1 MSRNIG
7 FYTLQLGDIYDEEP
21 LVDAGYYLDTDTVK
35 GNLTASEFAE
45 FATFSL
51 ETFKNIEVADFY
63 FKKSV
68 EAEPDNIFWLGSYAM
83 FLHYYKR
90 DIKNADKY
98 YLKAISDEDDAIY
111 LYNYALFNINEL
123 QKYDLAE
130 NLLEKSLKLE
140 PQNVK
145 FLLTKA
151 GFLFKIK
158 KDFRAAEKIIM
169 KIFKYKSVETRIWS
183 VYAQLKLLE
192 EDFAYAE
199 DIIDRAF
206 EQDLPPE
213 TLLELWFYRYAH
225 FKKWLEKAE
234 FEINK
239 LVSREVKTY
248 AWGLTQNIVLA
259 MFSGHPYP
267 EKLQDIATA
276 VEGIYKY

>member
-7 FYTLQLGDIYDEEP
+7 FYTLQLGDVNNDKE
-21 LVDAGYYLDTDTVK
+21 LVDAGYYIDTDTEYDRL
-35 GNLTASEFAE
+35 GASEFAE

-51 ETFKNIEVADFY
+51 ETFKNVEVADAF

-68 EAEPDNIFWLGSYAM
+68 KADPENTLWLGSYAM

-98 YLKAISDEDDAIY
+98 YLKAIRDEDDPIH

-123 QKYDLAE
+123 QKYDFAE
-130 NLLEKSLKLE
+130 NLLEKSLQIDPE
-140 PQNVK
+140 NVR

-158 KDFRAAEKIIM
+158 KDFRKAEKILM
-169 KIFKYKSVETRIWS
+169 KIFKYKNLETRIWS
-183 VYAQLKLLE
+183 VYAQMKLLE
-192 EDFAYAE
+192 EDFTYAE

-213 TLLELWFYRYAH
+213 TRLELWFYRYAH
-225 FKKWLEKAE
+225 FEKWLEKAE

-239 LVSREVKTY
+239 LIAQGVKTY
-248 AWGLTQNIVLA
+248 AWGLTQNVVLA
-259 MFSGHPYP
+259 LFSGHLYP
-267 EKLQDIATA
+267 EKLQNIAKLI
-276 VEGIYKY
+276 EGIYKY

>member
-7 FYTLQLGDIYDEEP
+7 FYTLQLGDIYDDEQ
-21 LVDAGYYLDTDTVK
+21 LVDAGYYIDTDTVNERL
-35 GNLTASEFAE
+35 GAPEFAE

-51 ETFKNIEVADFY
+51 ETFKNIEVADVF

-68 EAEPDNIFWLGSYAM
+68 EADPENTFWLGSYAM

-90 DIKNADKY
+90 DIKNADRY
-98 YLKAISDEDDAIY
+98 YLKAIRDEDDAIH

-123 QKYDLAE
+123 QKYDIAE
-130 NLLEKSLKLE
+130 ALLEKSLNLD
-140 PQNVK
+140 PQNIK

-158 KDFRAAEKIIM
+158 KDFRSAEKIIM
-169 KIFKYKSVETRIWS
+169 KIFKYKNLETRIWS
-183 VYAQLKLLE
+183 VYAQMKLIE
-192 EDFAYAE
+192 EDFTFAE
-199 DIIDRAF
+199 EIINRSF
-206 EQDLPPE
+206 EQKLPPE

-225 FKKWLEKAE
+225 FEKWIEKAE

-239 LVSREVKTY
+239 LLAEGVKTY

-259 MFSGHPYP
+259 LFSGHPYP
-267 EKLQDIATA
+267 EKLQDIARS